1 MTVNELEVLRNKV
14 DEINLQILRL
24 LNERAV
30 VVKAIGQQKEFTRYE
45 TF

>member
-30 VVKAIGQQKEFTRYE
+30 VVKAFAFMKGKTV
-45 TF
+45 